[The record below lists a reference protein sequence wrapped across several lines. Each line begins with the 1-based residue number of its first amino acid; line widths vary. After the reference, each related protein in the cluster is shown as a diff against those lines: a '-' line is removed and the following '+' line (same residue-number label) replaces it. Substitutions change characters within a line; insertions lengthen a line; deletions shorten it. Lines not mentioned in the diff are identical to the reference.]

1 MPLGFANNIFTASS
15 TTAGADWANWD
26 GSKDSTITV
35 NELTN
40 GSNYGRWLGFCDFN
54 DDYGLAF
61 GIENQSGGTADDIV
75 YAKLQ
80 NSDDTL
86 TYSGQAVHITT
97 STSSFS
103 NEKGTIVKTNGGNIY
118 ASFDVGSS
126 GRIYSISGS
135 TVTQHTAFSQTR
147 TNPNYN
153 RMFRQPGSNVYSNIS
168 GMPTGEL
175 VTLTDNGNS
184 SSESTGTETGLRNP
198 GSSGTG
204 MYWRNNSYI
213 IPGFVD
219 KDTPIRLQVDPTP
232 ASGSASSANFGICSP
247 QGFVV
252 IGDSKFFSVPF
263 LNFILQEIVP
273 FSSSRRTLTLC
284 PIGAKSAYPLASIA
298 SFGQALTHE

>member
-153 RMFRQPGSNVYSNIS
+153 RM
-168 GMPTGEL
+168 
-175 VTLTDNGNS
+175 
-184 SSESTGTETGLRNP
+184 
-198 GSSGTG
+198 
-204 MYWRNNSYI
+204 
-213 IPGFVD
+213 
-219 KDTPIRLQVDPTP
+219 
-232 ASGSASSANFGICSP
+232 
-247 QGFVV
+247 
-252 IGDSKFFSVPF
+252 
-263 LNFILQEIVP
+263 
-273 FSSSRRTLTLC
+273 
-284 PIGAKSAYPLASIA
+284 
-298 SFGQALTHE
+298 